1 MKQGPNDGTHQDQ
14 PGDMSEKERHQL
26 ILQTYKR
33 LKRSFEM
40 FKKPNGE
47 QENPAKTC
55 KDLYNAY
62 PDFQSGRNQ
71 FVLNNNI

>member
-1 MKQGPNDGTHQDQ
+1 MEQGPNDGTHQDQ

-55 KDLYNAY
+55 RDLYAAY
-62 PDFQSGRNQ
+62 PDFLSG
-71 FVLNNNI
+71 